1 MKEGW
6 RKELLKNVTVFKSGK
21 TVSKNIEKDFGEVI
35 YAKVGD
41 MNIEGNENEINV
53 SSRYVNFEDISE
65 SQIIPSGSIIFPK
78 RGGAIATNKKRR
90 IIKPTIVDLNT
101 MALVPTKEILSDYL
115 YFWFLTIDLN
125 ELSNGTSVPQINN
138 YSFDNT
144 YLSFPESIEE
154 QKQIVALLDK
164 AFDLIDN
171 AQLRIEKNIENA
183 KELFQSKLNE
193 IFSQKG
199 EGWEEKN
206 IEEVSEVV
214 NGYSFKSTDFSP
226 LNEVKSIKITNVGIK
241 EFVEDSANNLPADFL
256 EKYSK
261 VRVHE
266 GDLVLALTRTIIS
279 NGLKVARVPNSY
291 HNSLLN
297 QRVAAII
304 PNSQLIDS
312 DYLYYYFSSEIVY
325 KYVLSNVN
333 TLMQPNLSIKDL
345 KRMKVPVTN
354 LERQVRIS
362 GQIEELSESTS
373 LLINEYQQKLANLE
387 DLKKSILQKAFSGEL
402 TVLNHDF
409 KDLRIT

>member
-1 MKEGW
+1 MREGW
-6 RKELLKNVTVFKSGK
+6 RKEKLKNVTVFKSGK

-41 MNIEGNENEINV
+41 MNIEGNEKEINV

-90 IIKPTIVDLNT
+90 IIQPTIVDLNT
-101 MALVPTKEILSDYL
+101 MALVPTEQILSDYL
-115 YFWFLTIDLN
+115 YFWFQTIDLN

-154 QKQIVALLDK
+154 QKQIVAILDK
-164 AFDLIDN
+164 AFAAIDQ
-171 AQLRIEKNIENA
+171 AQANIEKNIENA

-193 IFSQKG
+193 IFSQQG
-199 EGWEEKN
+199 DGWEEKN
-206 IEEVSEVV
+206 IEEVSKVV
-214 NGYSFKSTDFSP
+214 NGYSFKSKDFSSE
-226 LNEVKSIKITNVGIK
+226 NEVKSIKITNVGIK

-256 EKYSK
+256 ETYSK
-261 VRVHE
+261 VRVNE

-304 PNSQLIDS
+304 PNFQLIDS

-354 LERQVRIS
+354 LERQVEIS

-373 LLINEYQQKLANLE
+373 LLINEYHQKIANLE

-402 TVLNHDF
+402 TSNKV
-409 KDLRIT
+409 KEAIS